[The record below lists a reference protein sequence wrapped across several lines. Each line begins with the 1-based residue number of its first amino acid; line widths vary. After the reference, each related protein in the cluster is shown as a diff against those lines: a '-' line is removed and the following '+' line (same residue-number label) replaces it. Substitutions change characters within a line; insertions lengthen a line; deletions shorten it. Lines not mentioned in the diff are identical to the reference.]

1 MLQWEVLPQTEY
13 ELFLRK
19 WYLLKITYNGE
30 IAYKRIADV
39 IAKEPE
45 LLTKHLIHIQ
55 EIVLEISHW
64 MEETWKKQ
72 RM

>member
-30 IAYKRIADV
+30 TSYNRIADV
-39 IAKEPE
+39 IAEEPE
-45 LLTKHLIHIQ
+45 LLIKHLIDIQ
-55 EIVLEISHW
+55 EFVLN
-64 MEETWKKQ
+64 KN
-72 RM
+72 

>member
-30 IAYKRIADV
+30 TSYNKIDDV
-39 IAKEPE
+39 IAEEPE
-45 LLTKHLIHIQ
+45 LLIKHLIDIQ
-55 EIVLEISHW
+55 DFVLN
-64 MEETWKKQ
+64 KN
-72 RM
+72 